1 MEKEKSSLSSTLFNG
16 FFKENPVLV
25 LQIGLCSTL
34 AMTTNLDNAVGMGIC
49 VIFVLT
55 FANIIVSFMRNI
67 IPDEIRLPVYI
78 IVIASLVSI
87 VDMVL
92 HAYVPSLYDA
102 MGSFL
107 GLIVVNCII
116 LGRVEAFAAK
126 NNPLLSMMDG
136 LGMGIGYM
144 LVLIVIT
151 FFRQLLG
158 TGVLSLKNPISLV
171 EIFNIRIIPESF
183 TISTFTTPVGAFIT
197 FAIVIA
203 AANYLADKSKKK
215 GAKK

>member
-1 MEKEKSSLSSTLFNG
+1 MEKDTSSLKSTLFNG

-34 AMTTNLDNAVGMGIC
+34 AMTTSLDNAIGMGIS

-55 FANIIVSFMRNI
+55 FANVIVSFMRNI

-116 LGRVEAFAAK
+116 LGRVEAFGAK
-126 NNPLLSMMDG
+126 NNPLLSLMDG

-144 LVLIVIT
+144 LVLVIIT
-151 FFRQLLG
+151 FFRQLIG
-158 TGVLSLKNPISLV
+158 TGVLSFKNPISLV
-171 EIFNIRIIPESF
+171 EIFNIRIIPEYF
-183 TISTFTTPVGAFIT
+183 TVSLLTTPAGAFIS
-197 FAIVIA
+197 FALVIA
-203 AANYLADKSKKK
+203 AANYMLEKSKKK